1 MYESETVIVPI
12 VLAAT
17 LLIAR
22 LAGAAGV
29 EALDSWPA
37 ATRVGLAA
45 MLLFTAVSHFNS
57 MRHDL
62 ARMVPPA
69 IPNPM
74 AMIYFTGVC
83 EVLGAIGLLVPR
95 TRVAAA
101 VALIVLFVA
110 LLPANI
116 HAARSG
122 VTLRG
127 KPATPLTVRIPMQVL
142 FIALTAWA
150 GIYASR

>member
-1 MYESETVIVPI
+1 MI
-12 VLAAT
+12 VLIVLGAA
-17 LLIAR
+17 LLLAR

-29 EALDSWPA
+29 DILDSWPS

-45 MLLFTAVSHFNS
+45 MLLHTASAHFNA

-69 IPNPM
+69 IPHPM
-74 AMIYFTGVC
+74 EFVYFTGVC
-83 EVLGAIGLLVPR
+83 EIFGAFGLLVPR
-95 TRVAAA
+95 VRIAAA
-101 VALIVLFVA
+101 LALIVLFVA
-110 LLPANI
+110 VLPANV
-116 HAARSG
+116 HAARAG
-122 VTLRG
+122 LTLGG
-127 KPATPLTVRIPMQVL
+127 KPVTPLAVRVPMQIL

>member
-1 MYESETVIVPI
+1 MI
-12 VLAAT
+12 VLIVLGAT
-17 LLIAR
+17 LLMAR
-22 LAGAAGV
+22 AAGLAGV

-45 MLLFTAVSHFNS
+45 MLLLTASAHFNA

-69 IPNPM
+69 IPHPM
-74 AMIYFTGVC
+74 EFVFFTGVC
-83 EVLGAIGLLVPR
+83 EIFGAFGLLVPR
-95 TRVAAA
+95 VRIAAA
-101 VALIVLFVA
+101 LALIVLFVA
-110 LLPANI
+110 VLPANV
-116 HAARSG
+116 HAARAG
-122 VTLRG
+122 LTLGG
-127 KPATPLTVRIPMQVL
+127 KPVTPLAVRVPMQIL

>member
-1 MYESETVIVPI
+1 MI
-12 VLAAT
+12 VLIVLGAA
-17 LLIAR
+17 LLLAR

-29 EALDSWPA
+29 DILDSWPS

-45 MLLFTAVSHFNS
+45 MLLLTASAHFNA

-69 IPNPM
+69 IPHPVEFV
-74 AMIYFTGVC
+74 YFTGVC
-83 EVLGAIGLLVPR
+83 EIFGAFGLLVPR
-95 TRVAAA
+95 VRIAAA
-101 VALIVLFVA
+101 LALIVLFVA
-110 LLPANI
+110 VLPANV
-116 HAARSG
+116 HAARAG
-122 VTLRG
+122 LTLGG
-127 KPATPLTVRIPMQVL
+127 KPVTPLAVRVPMQIL

>member
-1 MYESETVIVPI
+1 MI
-12 VLAAT
+12 VLIVLGAAM
-17 LLIAR
+17 LLAR
-22 LAGAAGV
+22 LAGAVGV

-45 MLLFTAVSHFNS
+45 MLLLTASAHFNA

-69 IPNPM
+69 IPHPM
-74 AMIYFTGVC
+74 EFVYFTGVC
-83 EVLGAIGLLVPR
+83 EIFGAFGLLVPR
-95 TRVAAA
+95 VRIAAA
-101 VALIVLFVA
+101 LALIVLFVA
-110 LLPANI
+110 VLPANV
-116 HAARSG
+116 HAARAG
-122 VTLRG
+122 LTLGG
-127 KPATPLTVRIPMQVL
+127 KPVTPLAVRVPMQIL

>member
-1 MYESETVIVPI
+1 VIVLI
-12 VLAAT
+12 VLGAT
-17 LLIAR
+17 LLMAR
-22 LAGAAGV
+22 AAGLAGV

-45 MLLFTAVSHFNS
+45 MLLLTASAHFNA

-69 IPNPM
+69 IPHPM
-74 AMIYFTGVC
+74 EFVFFTGVC
-83 EVLGAIGLLVPR
+83 EIFGAFGLLVPR
-95 TRVAAA
+95 VRIAAA
-101 VALIVLFVA
+101 LALIVLFVA
-110 LLPANI
+110 VLPANV
-116 HAARSG
+116 HAARAG
-122 VTLRG
+122 LTLGG
-127 KPATPLTVRIPMQVL
+127 KPVTPLAVRVPMQIL

>member
-1 MYESETVIVPI
+1 MI
-12 VLAAT
+12 VLIVLGAA
-17 LLIAR
+17 LLLAR

-29 EALDSWPA
+29 DILDSWPS

-45 MLLFTAVSHFNS
+45 MLLLTASAHFNA

-69 IPNPM
+69 IPHPM
-74 AMIYFTGVC
+74 EFVYFTGVC
-83 EVLGAIGLLVPR
+83 EIFGAFGLLVPR
-95 TRVAAA
+95 VRIAAA
-101 VALIVLFVA
+101 LALIVLFVA
-110 LLPANI
+110 VLPANV
-116 HAARSG
+116 HAARAG
-122 VTLRG
+122 LTLGG
-127 KPATPLTVRIPMQVL
+127 KPVTPLALRVPMQIL

>member
-1 MYESETVIVPI
+1 MI
-12 VLAAT
+12 VLIVLGAA
-17 LLIAR
+17 LLLAR

-29 EALDSWPA
+29 DILDSWPS

-45 MLLFTAVSHFNS
+45 MLLLTASAHFNA

-69 IPNPM
+69 IPHPM
-74 AMIYFTGVC
+74 EFVYFTGVC
-83 EVLGAIGLLVPR
+83 EIFGAFGLLVPR
-95 TRVAAA
+95 VRIAAA
-101 VALIVLFVA
+101 LALIVLFVA
-110 LLPANI
+110 VLPANV
-116 HAARSG
+116 HAARAG
-122 VTLRG
+122 LTLRG
-127 KPATPLTVRIPMQVL
+127 KPVTPLAVRVPMQIL

>member
-1 MYESETVIVPI
+1 VIVLI
-12 VLAAT
+12 VLGAT
-17 LLIAR
+17 LLMAR
-22 LAGAAGV
+22 AAGLAGV

-45 MLLFTAVSHFNS
+45 MLLLTASAHFNA

-69 IPNPM
+69 IPHPM
-74 AMIYFTGVC
+74 EFVYFTGVC
-83 EVLGAIGLLVPR
+83 EIFGAFGLLVPR
-95 TRVAAA
+95 VRIAAA
-101 VALIVLFVA
+101 LALIVLFVA
-110 LLPANI
+110 VLPANV
-116 HAARSG
+116 HAARAG
-122 VTLRG
+122 LTLGG
-127 KPATPLTVRIPMQVL
+127 KPVTPLAVRVPMQIL

>member
-1 MYESETVIVPI
+1 MI
-12 VLAAT
+12 VLIVLGAA
-17 LLIAR
+17 LLLAR

-29 EALDSWPA
+29 DILDSWPS

-45 MLLFTAVSHFNS
+45 MLLLTASAHFNA

-69 IPNPM
+69 IPHPM
-74 AMIYFTGVC
+74 EFVYFTGVC
-83 EVLGAIGLLVPR
+83 EIFGAFGLLVPR
-95 TRVAAA
+95 VRIAAA
-101 VALIVLFVA
+101 LALIVLFVA
-110 LLPANI
+110 VLPANV
-116 HAARSG
+116 HAARAG
-122 VTLRG
+122 LTLGG
-127 KPATPLTVRIPMQVL
+127 KPVMPLAVRVPMQIL

>member
-1 MYESETVIVPI
+1 MI
-12 VLAAT
+12 VLIVLGAA
-17 LLIAR
+17 LLLAR

-29 EALDSWPA
+29 DILDSWPS

-45 MLLFTAVSHFNS
+45 MLLLTASGHFNA

-69 IPNPM
+69 IPHPM
-74 AMIYFTGVC
+74 EFVYFTGVC
-83 EVLGAIGLLVPR
+83 EILGAFGLLVPR
-95 TRVAAA
+95 VRVAAA
-101 VALIVLFVA
+101 LALIVLFVA
-110 LLPANI
+110 VLPANV
-116 HAARSG
+116 HAARAG
-122 VTLRG
+122 LTLGG
-127 KPATPLTVRIPMQVL
+127 KPVTPLAVRVPMQIL

>member
-1 MYESETVIVPI
+1 MI
-12 VLAAT
+12 VLIVLGAA
-17 LLIAR
+17 LLLAR

-29 EALDSWPA
+29 DILDSWPS

-45 MLLFTAVSHFNS
+45 MLLLTASAHFNA

-69 IPNPM
+69 IPHPM
-74 AMIYFTGVC
+74 EFVFFTGVC
-83 EVLGAIGLLVPR
+83 EIFGAFGLLVPR
-95 TRVAAA
+95 VRIAAA
-101 VALIVLFVA
+101 LALIVLFVA
-110 LLPANI
+110 VLPANV
-116 HAARSG
+116 HAARAG
-122 VTLRG
+122 LTLGG
-127 KPATPLTVRIPMQVL
+127 KPVTPLAVRVPMQIL